1 MRGDGAVG
9 GEPADARV
17 RARGLGLV
25 STRLRL
31 VVAIAVAAAC
41 SGACDARSPRPAPVP
56 TGVTAVRFAALWP
69 EQDLPAA
76 AASQQAILA
85 GDEELA
91 WRTDPARTAQRF
103 ASSVLG
109 WSAST
114 VVKTETWVLD
124 RHDLPIAR
132 VWLCE
137 PGGCPPFG
145 AAFDQQVIL
154 KQLVD
159 AGPTGVWSVTDTT
172 SGRILLDESPLLRI
186 KDPKVRAGRRM
197 RASTT
202 EPVDG
207 GLPDGARVV
216 AGSAYRGACGTIV
229 ETSTPTFRFR
239 RIRFQV
245 AAAPDTT
252 CGRGRIDGVAH
263 GFVFVLPR
271 TRFEEVAPES
281 LFTAPRAA
289 EAGALHDLT
298 AIAVRFLPRTRM
310 PAPPPA
316 WLSRD
321 PTTLGT
327 CRPEA
332 LRLDDVLAGPAV
344 PGLGVGIFVD
354 LGLRRHEA
362 CHAVLDATLV
372 LRDATGARI
381 RLPGSSTLHVDGY
394 LPGYLPDRTSIPL
407 GWGLFDWCGRSV
419 DGPVRV
425 TIAAE
430 GLVARET
437 SDALA
442 RFCPERGGAPSIRH
456 VPVGSAE
463 IAAAVTP
470 A

>member
-9 GEPADARV
+9 PRVPGRV
-17 RARGLGLV
+17 RAPGLA
-25 STRLRL
+25 SPATRLRL
-31 VVAIAVAAAC
+31 VVAVAVAAAC
-41 SGACDARSPRPAPVP
+41 SGACDGRPAQPPPVP

-76 AASQQAILA
+76 AAAQQFILR
-85 GDEELA
+85 GGRGTA
-91 WRTDPARTAQRF
+91 WRTDPTRTAQQF

-109 WSAST
+109 WPGST

-124 RHDLPIAR
+124 RQNLHIAR

-137 PGGCPPFG
+137 LDGCPPHG

-172 SGRILLDESPLLRI
+172 SGRILLDESPMLRI

-202 EPVDG
+202 DPANG

-216 AGSAYRGACGTIV
+216 AGSAYRGGCGTIV

-245 AAAPDTT
+245 AAKPDTT
-252 CGRGRIDGVAH
+252 CGRDRIDGVAH
-263 GFVFVLPR
+263 GFVFVVPR
-271 TRFEEVAPES
+271 TRSEGVTPAS
-281 LFTAPRAA
+281 LFTAPRPAG
-289 EAGALHDLT
+289 AGALHDLT

-310 PAPPPA
+310 PGPPPA

-321 PTTLGT
+321 PTTLGR
-327 CRPEA
+327 CRPDDI
-332 LRLDDVLAGPAV
+332 RLGDVLAGPAV

-354 LGLRRHEA
+354 LGVRQHEA
-362 CHAVLDATLV
+362 CHAVLDATLR

-381 RLPGSSTLHVDGY
+381 RLPGASTLHVDGY

-425 TIAAE
+425 TIAAD
-430 GLVARET
+430 GLVARGR

-442 RFCPERGGAPSIRH
+442 RFCPDRGGAPSIRH
-456 VPVGSAE
+456 VPVGSPE
-463 IAAAVTP
+463 IAAAVT
-470 A
+470 AA